1 MSSCATVL
9 SRFPFSFI
17 HIPASN
23 CRTLFLYKNTLPNT
37 SITLLFVSLFFL
49 SGQLKFNPKVQN
61 SDAEQTEILSGE
73 TQMQHF
79 RLPQQKQR
87 HENENKTDIKSF
99 HRTRVGKNRYYR
111 SEKEQARWRF
121 KPKETLLS
129 SLTKLKRKRKRK
141 SDREKSIRNAIES
154 EMRWQNKT
162 LAATENLLQMS
173 REMPTICVM
182 DRPLRNPSQ
191 PNTHPPPHHN
201 HVDRL
206 PWPCSQI
213 LLTCIEHG
221 CHHPHIYVCMY
232 IHMPQTRHHPWR
244 FSSRDSHQEIFEIH
258 FRSRQGE
265 GSKIERQG
273 SKNNAWQLSIDN
285 S

>member
-37 SITLLFVSLFFL
+37 SITLLFVSLLFL

-121 KPKETLLS
+121 KPKKNPLEFINETQ
-129 SLTKLKRKRKRK
+129 TKAK
-141 SDREKSIRNAIES
+141 EE
-154 EMRWQNKT
+154 EW
-162 LAATENLLQMS
+162 
-173 REMPTICVM
+173 
-182 DRPLRNPSQ
+182 
-191 PNTHPPPHHN
+191 
-201 HVDRL
+201 
-206 PWPCSQI
+206 
-213 LLTCIEHG
+213 
-221 CHHPHIYVCMY
+221 
-232 IHMPQTRHHPWR
+232 
-244 FSSRDSHQEIFEIH
+244 
-258 FRSRQGE
+258 QGE
-265 GSKIERQG
+265 KHSKCNR
-273 SKNNAWQLSIDN
+273 KWNALAKQN
-285 S
+285 SCCHGKSPPNEPRDADDMCYGQTPPKPLPTKHTPPTPP